1 VLLVRDI
8 NQEANDAEVCVIES
22 GSVIGIPPYALK
34 STGAGS
40 TIPYALKSTG
50 IDRYHFGSNE
60 HTNKE
65 VMAKYG
71 PELLKRLD
79 ATRMIQISI
88 QEDEGRAHV

>member
-1 VLLVRDI
+1 MLLVSDI
-8 NQEANDAEVCVIES
+8 NQEAKDAEVCVIAP
-22 GSVIGIPPYALK
+22 GSVIGIPSYALE
-34 STGAGS
+34 STGAGA
-40 TIPYALKSTG
+40 TIPYALESTG